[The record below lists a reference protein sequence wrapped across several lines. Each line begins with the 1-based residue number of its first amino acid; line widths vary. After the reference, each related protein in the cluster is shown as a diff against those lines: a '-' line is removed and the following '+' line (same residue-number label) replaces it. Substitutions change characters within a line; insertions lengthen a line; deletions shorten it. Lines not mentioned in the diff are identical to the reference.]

1 MISLKTEGEHH
12 LPSHA
17 IISPFTFFFF
27 TFLFCSSID
36 KIFAVVIAIA
46 LPLFGRNMKL
56 STLEM
61 GTKKKRWKAKHENKI
76 SHQNQHSDDDSAF

>member
-17 IISPFTFFFF
+17 IISPF